1 MLRRGFT
8 LLEVMISLA
17 ILAIA
22 LVALSDVNLGAVQ
35 MHHYA
40 RRSTAATLL
49 LRGKMLDLEDKLHKD
64 GFSDFDDEQHGTFEE
79 EGSPEYAWRAEILKP
94 DIQLD
99 ETSMLGMLGLGGN
112 KAGGSSSSSSSTSGL
127 TPALGAASANL
138 PALGGA
144 LGGGAGAAALGG
156 PLGGIISGQ
165 AKTFIETLKKSVRE
179 IRLTVTWRDGAND
192 RQLSASQQIVILPE
206 SVGRAGNDNPNPLPT
221 PTGAVPGAPPITG
234 RSIPLPGGKPRA
246 EGTGDTA
253 N

>member
-1 MLRRGFT
+1 MRRRGFT

-35 MHHYA
+35 MHYFA

-79 EGSPEYAWRAEILKP
+79 EGSPDYAWRAEILKP

-127 TPALGAASANL
+127 TPALGAASASL

-144 LGGGAGAAALGG
+144 LGGGAGAAAMGG

-179 IRLTVTWRDGAND
+179 VRLTVTWRDGTSD

-206 SVGRAGNDNPNPLPT
+206 SVGRAGNDNPAALPT
-221 PTGAVPGAPPITG
+221 QTGALPGAPPITG
-234 RSIPLPGGKPRA
+234 RSIPLVGGKPRT

>member
-35 MHHYA
+35 MHYFA

-49 LRGKMLDLEDKLHKD
+49 LRGKMLDIEDKLHKD
-64 GFSDFDDEQHGTFEE
+64 GFSDFDDELHGTFEE

-112 KAGGSSSSSSSTSGL
+112 KAGSSSSSTSGL
-127 TPALGAASANL
+127 TPALGAASATL
-138 PALGGA
+138 PPLGGA
-144 LGGGAGAAALGG
+144 LGGGAGAAAMGG

-179 IRLTVTWRDGAND
+179 VRLTVTWRDGASD

-221 PTGAVPGAPPITG
+221 PTGVLGAPPITG